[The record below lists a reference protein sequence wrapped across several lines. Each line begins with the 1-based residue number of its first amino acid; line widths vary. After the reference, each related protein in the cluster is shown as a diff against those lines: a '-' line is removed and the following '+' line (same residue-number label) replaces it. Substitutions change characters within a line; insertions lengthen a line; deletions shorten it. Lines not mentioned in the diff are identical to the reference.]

1 MRTTRRSPSSVVAI
15 VAALS
20 MGLGAAD
27 LAAQQPA
34 KPFRIGFLHPGT
46 SPNSSADVFRS
57 TLNELGYVEGRDVNI
72 EFRWAEGHMDRL
84 SPLAAELVAL
94 NVDVILGSGPWIMRS
109 VRKATNTIPIVGI
122 DLESDPVASGFVAS
136 LARPG
141 GNVTGIFLD
150 LPELSGKQLQFLKE
164 IVPGLVRVAVLW
176 EPEIGEPQ
184 LQATEEAARMVDI
197 RLNALGIRRAEEI
210 RPAVERAARGRA
222 QALVVLTSPLLSN
235 NLRQIVEMT
244 QKYRLPTI
252 SPFISFADAGALMAY
267 GPSQPEMYRRAA
279 SYVDKILRG
288 AKAGELPVERP
299 SKFELA
305 INLKTAKGLGLTI
318 PPSLLQR
325 ADELIQ

>member
-1 MRTTRRSPSSVVAI
+1 VERRAFLGAVAGGLLAAPLAAEAQQAGKVFRIGATVATDAFYDAFLQRLGELGWVSGQNAVVERRTTRGERAG
-15 VAALS
+15 VAA
-20 MGLGAAD
+20 M
-27 LAAQQPA
+27 
-34 KPFRIGFLHPGT
+34 
-46 SPNSSADVFRS
+46 V
-57 TLNELGYVEGRDVNI
+57 
-72 EFRWAEGHMDRL
+72 
-84 SPLAAELVAL
+84 AELVAL
-94 NVDVILGSGPWIMRS
+94 NVDVILGTGSWVIKS
-109 VRKATNTIPIVGI
+109 VRKATNTIPIVGL

-197 RLNALGIRRAEEI
+197 RLNALGIRRAEEV

-222 QALVVLTSPLLSN
+222 QALVVLTSPLLSSN
-235 NLRQIVEMT
+235 REQIVEMT

-252 SPFISFADAGALMAY
+252 SPFNSFADAGALMAY

-305 INLKTAKGLGLTI
+305 INLKTAKALGLTI
-318 PPSLLQR
+318 PPSLLGR

>member
-1 MRTTRRSPSSVVAI
+1 VISRRTFVGTLAGS
-15 VAALS
+15 L
-20 MGLGAAD
+20 
-27 LAAQQPA
+27 LAAPLAAEAQQTG
-34 KPFRIGFLHPGT
+34 KVFRIGATVSTDAFYDAFLQRLG
-46 SPNSSADVFRS
+46 
-57 TLNELGYVEGRDVNI
+57 ELGWVPGLNAVVERRTVRGERAGV
-72 EFRWAEGHMDRL
+72 AAMV
-84 SPLAAELVAL
+84 AELVAL
-94 NVDVILGSGPWIMRS
+94 NVDVILGTGSWVIKS
-109 VRKATNTIPIVGI
+109 VRKATNTIPIVGL

-197 RLNALGIRRAEEI
+197 RLNALGIRRAEEV

-222 QALVVLTSPLLSN
+222 QALVVLTSPLLSSN
-235 NLRQIVEMT
+235 RGQIVEMT

-252 SPFISFADAGALMAY
+252 SPFTSFADAGALMAY

-325 ADELIQ
+325 ADQVIE

>member
-1 MRTTRRSPSSVVAI
+1 MDRRTFLAGT
-15 VAALS
+15 
-20 MGLGAAD
+20 GLVL
-27 LAAQQPA
+27 LAAPLAAEGQRPG
-34 KPFRIGFLHPGT
+34 KVFRIGATVSTDAFYDAFLQRLG
-46 SPNSSADVFRS
+46 
-57 TLNELGYVEGRDVNI
+57 ELGWVPGQNAVVERRTARGERAGV
-72 EFRWAEGHMDRL
+72 A
-84 SPLAAELVAL
+84 ATVAELVAL
-94 NVDVILGSGPWIMRS
+94 NVDVILGTGSWVIKS
-109 VRKATNTIPIVGI
+109 VRKATNTIPIVGL

-222 QALVVLTSPLLSN
+222 QALVVLTSPLLSTN
-235 NLRQIVEMT
+235 RGQIVEMT

-252 SPFISFADAGALMAY
+252 SPFTSFADAGALMAY

-305 INLKTAKGLGLTI
+305 INLKTAKALGLTI

-325 ADELIQ
+325 ADEVIQ

>member
-1 MRTTRRSPSSVVAI
+1 VERRAFMGVLAGGLLAAPLAAGAQQAGKVFRIGATVATDAFYDAFLQRLGELGWVSGQNAVVERRTTRGERAG
-15 VAALS
+15 VAA
-20 MGLGAAD
+20 M
-27 LAAQQPA
+27 
-34 KPFRIGFLHPGT
+34 
-46 SPNSSADVFRS
+46 V
-57 TLNELGYVEGRDVNI
+57 
-72 EFRWAEGHMDRL
+72 
-84 SPLAAELVAL
+84 AELVAL
-94 NVDVILGSGPWIMRS
+94 NVDVILGTGSWVIKS
-109 VRKATNTIPIVGI
+109 VRKATNTIPIVGL

-184 LQATEEAARMVDI
+184 VQATEEAARMVDI

>member
-1 MRTTRRSPSSVVAI
+1 MGVLAGGLLAAPLAAGAQQAGKVFRIGATVATDAFYDAFLQRLGELGWVSGQNAVVERRTTRGERAG
-15 VAALS
+15 VAA
-20 MGLGAAD
+20 M
-27 LAAQQPA
+27 
-34 KPFRIGFLHPGT
+34 
-46 SPNSSADVFRS
+46 V
-57 TLNELGYVEGRDVNI
+57 
-72 EFRWAEGHMDRL
+72 
-84 SPLAAELVAL
+84 AELVAL
-94 NVDVILGSGPWIMRS
+94 NVDVILGTGSWVIKS
-109 VRKATNTIPIVGI
+109 VRKATNTIPIVGL

-184 LQATEEAARMVDI
+184 VQATEEAARMVDI

-305 INLKTAKGLGLTI
+305 INLKTAKALGLTI
-318 PPSLLQR
+318 PPSLLAR
-325 ADELIQ
+325 ADEVIQ